1 MNAMAP
7 SKNRGFTLI
16 ELLVVVA
23 IIALLSSVV
32 VASVSKSRQ
41 RSQDSQRMG
50 NLQQVRT
57 ALEFYANAN
66 GGSYPGSGPDWRSQC
81 SSWIQASATD
91 YVPGLVAGG
100 YIPRL
105 PTDPQQ
111 DASSDT
117 CCYMYASG
125 NTDPGD
131 GGTRN
136 YKYMLYNCGTSFAC
150 YQNTN
155 AGRAFRDPARPS
167 SCAIYTPGAALW

>member
-1 MNAMAP
+1 MSDVAS

-41 RSQDSQRMG
+41 RSQDSERIT

-66 GGSYPGSGPDWRSQC
+66 NANYPNSGPDWISQC
-81 SSWIQASATD
+81 SSWTQASASN
-91 YVPGLVAGG
+91 YIPGLVAGG
-100 YIPRL
+100 YMSRL

-111 DASSDT
+111 DIANDS

-131 GGTRN
+131 GGTKN
-136 YKYMLYNCGTSFAC
+136 YKYMLYNCTTSFAC

-155 AGRAFRDPARPS
+155 VGRPFRDPARPS